1 MRQSCSSGD
10 LAQSYLDK
18 LFWAFLVLFV
28 KWDSDSQNT
37 KQKWVVEEILGS
49 KSEGRGVEESHLWR
63 G

>member
-28 KWDSDSQNT
+28 KWVSYSQNT
-37 KQKWVVEEILGS
+37 KQKWVEEEILGS
-49 KSEGRGVEESHLWR
+49 RF
-63 G
+63 

>member
-37 KQKWVVEEILGS
+37 KQKWVEEEILGS
-49 KSEGRGVEESHLWR
+49 RF
-63 G
+63 